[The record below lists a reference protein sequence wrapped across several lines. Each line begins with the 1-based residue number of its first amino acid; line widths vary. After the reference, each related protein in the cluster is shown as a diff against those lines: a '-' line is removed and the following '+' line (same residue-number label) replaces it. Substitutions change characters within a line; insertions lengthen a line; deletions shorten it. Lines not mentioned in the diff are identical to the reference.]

1 MTQFRDRRVVPADD
15 DALSLRGAVEIFGK
29 PGFGFE
35 YVDLYHDYILN
46 HMLDRV
52 NLLYGGGSRLWRV
65 GRPGRRGGIGYFD
78 AAACRIVRIA
88 LMSLFARF
96 FASISGV

>member
-1 MTQFRDRRVVPADD
+1 MQFRDRRVVPADD
-15 DALSLRGAVEIFGK
+15 DALSLRGAFEIFGK

-35 YVDLYHDYILN
+35 DVDLYHDYILD
-46 HMLDRV
+46 HMSDLVHRLDGRRH
-52 NLLYGGGSRLWRV
+52 LRRV
-65 GRPGRRGGIGYFD
+65 GRPGRRVGIGYFD

>member
-1 MTQFRDRRVVPADD
+1 MQFRDRRVVPADD

-46 HMLDRV
+46 HILGLINRLSSGAG
-52 NLLYGGGSRLWRV
+52 LLACREAG
-65 GRPGRRGGIGYFD
+65 
-78 AAACRIVRIA
+78 AAAGSVT
-88 LMSLFARF
+88 
-96 FASISGV
+96 